1 MLRHNVLDKQG
12 HFMNISENT
21 ILITGGTSGIGF
33 EMAKQLLALGNTVLI
48 TGRSEEKLAAAK
60 AELGDVSALLC
71 DASNPDDIQ
80 RLYAQVVQDFPK
92 LNMLINNAGIM
103 RKINLQDHDYNAQSL
118 TQEIDTN
125 IKGPIWMCDA
135 FLPLLK
141 KNAGAAI
148 VNVSSGLA
156 FVPLPIAPVYCAT
169 KAALHFYSLSL
180 REQLRNTDIKVFE
193 LAPPATKTTLLD
205 TFDAAEM
212 KGTSF
217 MTTPDLVN
225 SFIQGL
231 RCNKFEICP
240 GQSAQL
246 RFMSRFFPKFIRKQL
261 SVSVD
266 GMHKQH

>member
-1 MLRHNVLDKQG
+1 
-12 HFMNISENT
+12 MNINGNT

-33 EMAKQLLALGNTVLI
+33 EMAKQLLALGNTVVI
-48 TGRSEEKLAAAK
+48 TGRSEERLAVAK
-60 AELGDVSALLC
+60 AELGAAHTFVC
-71 DASNPDDIQ
+71 DAANPDDIQ
-80 RLYAQVVQDFPK
+80 RLHKHMTLNFPN

-103 RKINLQDHDYNAQSL
+103 HKINLQNHDYDAHGL

-125 IKGPIWMCDA
+125 VKGPIWMCDT

-141 KNAGAAI
+141 RNKHAAI

-156 FVPLPIAPVYCAT
+156 FVPLPISPIYCAT

-180 REQLRNTDIKVFE
+180 REQLRNTNVQVFE
-193 LAPPATKTTLLD
+193 LAPPATQTTLLD
-205 TFDAAEM
+205 TFDTEEM

-217 MTTPDLVN
+217 MTTEDLVK
-225 SFIQGL
+225 SFIQGVE
-231 RCNKFEICP
+231 RNVYEICP

-246 RFMSRFFPKFIRKQL
+246 RFMSRFFPKFILKQL

-266 GMHKQH
+266 GMHQKAVK